1 MFNINKKC
9 EDKKTAVKTVLHPID
24 HSWTL
29 LKLKVVTGKFPSKAK
44 SHVSWL
50 TMECHSTLFKLL
62 DIFHNWHNTIK
73 YSLLCI
79 QVQNYK
85 C

>member
-9 EDKKTAVKTVLHPID
+9 EDKKTAVKTVLHLID

-29 LKLKVVTGKFPSKAK
+29 LNMKVVTGKFPKAK

-50 TMECHSTLFKLL
+50 TMECHSTLF
-62 DIFHNWHNTIK
+62 
-73 YSLLCI
+73 
-79 QVQNYK
+79 
-85 C
+85 